1 MAARQPSESIVRAA
15 IEWQMRLR
23 AEPASAELQR
33 QLHDWLAQDE
43 QHDQVWQRLQQMA
56 GLFQLNPLGDAAQAI
71 PLLQRAEADLSR
83 RRMLK
88 LLGLTAGSSTLL
100 AAASVP
106 VWRADFATATG
117 ETRRFE
123 LPGDVEVLLNT
134 GSAIDFHGQKL
145 SLRSGEALV
154 EGEHWQLR
162 CAFAECVGHRARMS
176 VREYDNRSEI
186 RVEQGEVQVRVAAGH
201 HQLQAGEGLAV
212 SARGMIPLGR
222 SALDP
227 FAWTRGLLVVN
238 DIRLADFLAEAGRY
252 RHGWLGCDPAVADLR
267 LSGVFR
273 LAEPELM
280 LRNITHLL
288 PVALVERTRWWV
300 RVVPVA

>member
-23 AEPASAELQR
+23 AEHASAELQR

-88 LLGLTAGSSTLL
+88 LLGLTAGSATLL

-134 GSAIDFHGQKL
+134 GSAIDIHGQKL

-154 EGEHWQLR
+154 EGEQWQLR

-176 VREYDNRSEI
+176 VR
-186 RVEQGEVQVRVAAGH
+186 
-201 HQLQAGEGLAV
+201 
-212 SARGMIPLGR
+212 
-222 SALDP
+222 
-227 FAWTRGLLVVN
+227 
-238 DIRLADFLAEAGRY
+238 
-252 RHGWLGCDPAVADLR
+252 
-267 LSGVFR
+267 
-273 LAEPELM
+273 
-280 LRNITHLL
+280 
-288 PVALVERTRWWV
+288 
-300 RVVPVA
+300 